1 MSLYRAVFAYAI
13 QPAIDLLRGTDIAR
27 TYQRYRRNEH
37 RPVSELA
44 TQRADALGRILR
56 HAATTVPYYRQF
68 FEAAG
73 GFDDAQEP
81 LQALTSL
88 PLLEKRAVRE
98 HGDLL
103 RSGRPRGSVW
113 ENRTGGSTGEPLRTW
128 FDASERTAA
137 TAAFWRGLAWAGV
150 QPGEPICVLVGGTLG
165 LSKPA
170 LGQRVQNIL
179 ARRLLLPAFTLSRA
193 TLPEFVSALRRS
205 RPAVIHGYAST
216 LFLLARLC
224 EEAGITDLTFRSA
237 VTTAEVLEPR
247 YREAI
252 ERRFGCRVFDLYGSA
267 EVNSIAMQCEAGTYH
282 TTDEKVI
289 LECLPDGEGRERAVV
304 TTLTNFAMP
313 LLRYVSGDALIPGG
327 GPCPCGRSLS
337 SIGGVAGRTFDFIR
351 TSTGDLISGEF
362 FPHLFR
368 NFRGFDYY
376 QIVQADRRA
385 VEVRVVKNGQCNDAE
400 VTLLRAKLHEYLGS
414 TMRIEIREVAEIPR
428 TPAGKLRVTV
438 SEIDE

>member
-1 MSLYRAVFAYAI
+1 
-13 QPAIDLLRGTDIAR
+13 
-27 TYQRYRRNEH
+27 
-37 RPVSELA
+37 
-44 TQRADALGRILR
+44 
-56 HAATTVPYYRQF
+56 
-68 FEAAG
+68 
-73 GFDDAQEP
+73 
-81 LQALTSL
+81 
-88 PLLEKRAVRE
+88 
-98 HGDLL
+98 
-103 RSGRPRGSVW
+103 
-113 ENRTGGSTGEPLRTW
+113 
-128 FDASERTAA
+128 
-137 TAAFWRGLAWAGV
+137 
-150 QPGEPICVLVGGTLG
+150 
-165 LSKPA
+165 
-170 LGQRVQNIL
+170 
-179 ARRLLLPAFTLSRA
+179 
-193 TLPEFVSALRRS
+193 
-205 RPAVIHGYAST
+205 